1 MNSIGFVFKDSQE
14 KILPKCKNVRLI
26 LASGMCDIL
35 DDGPGRKDNL
45 RRALFSLKDD
55 SDFKNFKRDTFPLN
69 LDFRFGLDS
78 LNFKWNAFFL
88 DLNFRFSTW
97 TGTNTLAWHLEKQTL
112 LLAHVGNRQKEH
124 FGSTPE
130 GFLAFE
136 LKKNYQI
143 IWPIW
148 SIWSQFRIW
157 VINTSSFQYFSIGFL
172 ISILGY
178 LKY

>member
-1 MNSIGFVFKDSQE
+1 MQKRSSHFGFRHMDLDV
-14 KILPKCKNVRLI
+14 KNTT
-26 LASGMCDIL
+26 
-35 DDGPGRKDNL
+35 DNL

-112 LLAHVGNRQKEH
+112 LLAHKEH

-130 GFLAFE
+130 GNEFFFYL
-136 LKKNYQI
+136 
-143 IWPIW
+143 
-148 SIWSQFRIW
+148 S
-157 VINTSSFQYFSIGFL
+157 L
-172 ISILGY
+172 IQEHY
-178 LKY
+178 